1 MQAQLI
7 LILLVGGLVVLDKT
21 EAFQTMF
28 SQPLTI
34 GPVVGLLLGDLSA
47 GLKIGILLQLAYL
60 WVMPIGTA
68 AFPDSSVGAVVGCCG
83 FVVLSRLFPHRPG
96 LILLLIVFFS
106 IPFGL
111 LAGWSLIKQRRLNSW
126 LLPRADLSAEAA
138 KMSKLRYLFLLGLC
152 GSFVRGVVMTALGIL
167 CIFVLL
173 IPLARVLELVPEFY
187 LETVELPFWGVGI
200 GTMLY
205 LFGNRRNLPWCISGM
220 ILGTVFLLA

>member
-1 MQAQLI
+1 MQTELI

-21 EAFQTMF
+21 EAFQTTF
-28 SQPLTI
+28 SQPLMI

-68 AFPDSSVGAVVGCCG
+68 AFPDSSVGAVVGSCG
-83 FVVLSRLFPHRPG
+83 FVVLSRLFPERPG
-96 LILLLIVFFS
+96 LVLLLIVFFS

-126 LLPRADLSAEAA
+126 LLPKADLHA
-138 KMSKLRYLFLLGLC
+138 KASKVAKFHHLFLLGLC

-173 IPLARVLELVPEFY
+173 IPLVKVLGFVPEFY
-187 LETVELPFWGVGI
+187 LETVELPFWGVGM

-205 LFGNRRNLPWCISGM
+205 LFGNKRNLPWCISGM
-220 ILGTVFLLA
+220 MLGMVFLLA